1 MCMKFTGEHPCRS
14 SCPQKISFNRKKI
27 NSQTFFPV
35 GWTFVVENVVDF
47 GLDVVKA
54 VETLKEIFAVVL
66 VAAVVTTFIG
76 VDIFKSVGVLQ
87 EV

>member
-35 GWTFVVENVVDF
+35 GWTFAVENVDF

-54 VETLKEIFAVVL
+54 VETLKEIFAVVS
-66 VAAVVTTFIG
+66 VDAVVTTLIG
-76 VDIFKSVGVLQ
+76 VDVFKSVGVLQ